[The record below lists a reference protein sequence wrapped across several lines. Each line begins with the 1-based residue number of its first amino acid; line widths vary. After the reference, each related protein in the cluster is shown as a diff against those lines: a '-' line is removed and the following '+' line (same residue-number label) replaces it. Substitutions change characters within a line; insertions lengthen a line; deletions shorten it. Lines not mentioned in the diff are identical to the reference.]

1 MMSVSLAVECLL
13 VLTTRYVFSQQKMSM
28 VLTAVEHLNQA
39 TAEATDISER
49 CAIKTEETAGTG
61 TANEKEEEEE
71 CLFATSDLRHF
82 QMPTSIVV
90 VWLSAAVK
98 QILVAVDPSL

>member
-1 MMSVSLAVECLL
+1 
-13 VLTTRYVFSQQKMSM
+13 MSM
-28 VLTAVEHLNQA
+28 VLTEVQHLNQA
-39 TAEATDISER
+39 TAEAMDSER
-49 CAIKTEETAGTG
+49 CVIKTEETAGTG